1 MKIDQTW
8 YARPDKIGLRTSAG
22 GIIARIEDGKAYIAL
37 VKEQPFGIYVLPKGG
52 VEPGEDRLAAAQR
65 EIEEEAGLSDLLLIE
80 YLGTRERLTYD
91 KRKWVTTHY
100 YLFLTDQK
108 EGKPT
113 DLQHAYTCEWFP
125 IDELPEMLW
134 PEQQALLESC
144 REKIEKLVKKEKHE
158 EVKAQG
164 SFPGDPAEMVSDN

>member
-1 MKIDQTW
+1 MKIDESW
-8 YARPDKIGLRTSAG
+8 YRRPAKIRLRTSAG
-22 GIIARIEDGKAYIAL
+22 GVVVRIKDRKTYIAL

-52 VEPGEDRLAAAQR
+52 VEQGEDLLTAAQR
-65 EIEEEAGLSDLLLIE
+65 EIEEEAGLSDLQLIE

-100 YLFLTDQK
+100 YLFKTDQT

-113 DLQHAYTCEWFP
+113 DPEHAYTCEWFP

-144 REKIEKLVKKEKHE
+144 GEKIEVLVG
-158 EVKAQG
+158 KA
-164 SFPGDPAEMVSDN
+164 